1 MVRPPIIV
9 FIGDGMVKS
18 TCSKCDK
25 SCMTCYGA
33 CCSVDRCVDDFLSC
47 LHASNI

>member
-1 MVRPPIIV
+1 MVRPPVII

-18 TCSKCDK
+18 TCAKCDK

-33 CCSVDRCVDDFLSC
+33 CCSVDRCVDDFQSC